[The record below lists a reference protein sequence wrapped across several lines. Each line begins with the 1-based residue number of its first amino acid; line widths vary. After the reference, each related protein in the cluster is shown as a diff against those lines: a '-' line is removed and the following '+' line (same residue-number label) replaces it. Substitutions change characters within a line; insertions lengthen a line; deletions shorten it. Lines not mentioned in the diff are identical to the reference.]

1 MRLYNTLSQQVEEL
15 VFPDGVVK
23 MYVCGITPYD
33 TTHLGHA
40 RVSVVYDTLRRYLER
55 QGLQVR
61 YVQNVTD
68 IDEPLFERAR
78 RDGVRWQDLG
88 AQQTQRYLESLER
101 LNVQRPEY
109 YVTATSAIPQMVPII
124 EQLIEQGHAYVRNGT
139 VYYHAASY
147 EQFGQLAHAD
157 YPALLAMAN
166 QMGNHPDD
174 PQKRDP
180 IDFVL
185 WQPSQPDE
193 PAWESPWGAGRPGW
207 HIECSTLAMQYL
219 GNQVDIHGGGTD
231 LIFPHHACEIAQAE
245 PVTGVTPFVR
255 CWMHVGL
262 VGLDGTKMSKSLGNM
277 VFVDQV
283 LATYSQ
289 AALRLALLNYPYH
302 QPFEYRVQDVARA
315 EEWSNTIANALTVA
329 SSQTAAVF
337 DAADYQTRFWA
348 ALAENFD
355 TPAAIQVLVDLAGA
369 LNEAAASGQDVQSA
383 QTVLRDMRDTLGVR
397 QTRH

>member
-15 VFPDGVVK
+15 TFADGVVK

-40 RVSVVYDTLRRYLER
+40 RVSVVYDTLRRYLEHE
-55 QGLQVR
+55 GFQVR

-88 AQQTQRYLESLER
+88 AQQTQRYLDSLER
-101 LNVQRPEY
+101 LNVQKPEY
-109 YVTATSAIPQMVPII
+109 YVTATSAIPQMLPII
-124 EQLIEQGHAYVRNGT
+124 ARLIEQDHAYVRNGT

-157 YPALLAMAN
+157 YPALLTMAN
-166 QMGNHPDD
+166 EMGNHPDD
-174 PQKRDP
+174 PQKLDP

-193 PAWESPWGAGRPGW
+193 PYWDSPWGPGRPGW

-219 GNQVDIHGGGTD
+219 GDQVDIHGGGTD
-231 LIFPHHACEIAQAE
+231 LIFPHHSCEIAQAE
-245 PVTGVTPFVR
+245 PVTGVAPFVR

-262 VGLDGTKMSKSLGNM
+262 VALGGTKMSKSLGNM
-277 VFVDQV
+277 VFVDQI

-302 QPFEYRVQDVARA
+302 QQFEYSDQDIARA
-315 EEWSNTIANALTVA
+315 EEWAHTITTALDSFPLQAV
-329 SSQTAAVF
+329 AVF
-337 DAADYQTRFWA
+337 DPADYRARFWS

-355 TPAAIQVLVDLAGA
+355 TPAAVQALVELAVA
-369 LNEAAASGQDVQSA
+369 INEATAAGQNVQIA
-383 QTVLRDMRDTLGVR
+383 QAALRDMRDTLGVR
-397 QTRH
+397 ETKG